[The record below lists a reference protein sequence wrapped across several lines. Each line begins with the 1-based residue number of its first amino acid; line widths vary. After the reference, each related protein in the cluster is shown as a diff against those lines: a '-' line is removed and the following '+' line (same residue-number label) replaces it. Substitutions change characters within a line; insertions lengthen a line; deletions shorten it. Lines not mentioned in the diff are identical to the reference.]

1 MKKPCVRILLKKNR
15 RQATTFL
22 YQLIMKKRILFSFL
36 LFFPLFVWSQK
47 PELSGYVKDDE
58 TGRPVAYATLVLCQ
72 SNDSSFVAGTI
83 STEEGRFRFENLTP
97 GAYILLTSYVG
108 YEKLSCPLILPPKK
122 GQEVELL
129 LTRSATELDEVVVQA
144 ERLPVQFQKDK
155 LIIQMSSYTSTGG
168 KMVSDVLKTLPGVI
182 AQGTD
187 LTVLGKMA
195 IVYIDGR
202 PSRLAGSE
210 LSRYLENL
218 PASQID
224 KVEIIANPSSK
235 YDAGHDGAVLNIRF
249 KRDATLGVNGYA
261 SLMLGARTSGVTT
274 MPGISLNYRTKKLN
288 MYGSYNLSN
297 GRYKHTYDE
306 TSRYTDLA
314 APVQYDEYTTY
325 KPKGTNQS
333 AQWGMDYFLS
343 DAHTLGGLLM
353 GGLYNGGNVNHT
365 VTSIHAIGAFPI
377 DSTVVSPIDMH
388 IDTKYLSAN
397 LNHSWKI
404 KGEGSRLNTDM
415 NYFLMNHDQR
425 QTILSDYYQNETVYR
440 PTTGKRHATTYQTD
454 IFSIKTDYTVPFAG
468 GGEMEAGIKYDR
480 VNRDNDMLSDVFS
493 EEEWQTDREATN
505 HMKYKEQILGVYLQ
519 ASKKIR
525 SFSLHAGLRYEITF
539 QDGRQTT
546 TGEHFSGNYSGLFPS
561 VGLAYRIREQRNLS
575 LSYTKKISR
584 PSLSALNPFKF
595 YTSPYVYQVGNPD
608 LDPSVFHAVD
618 LAYQLHAFSFSFSY
632 NRRNHVIIQ
641 EPFQND
647 ETKEISY
654 TYKNFGRTDVYGF
667 YGYLPFTPVKWWKPS
682 FNVNAS
688 YQALKSAYMGT
699 LYRHHFFSGY
709 LRMSHQ
715 FIVNKGFKINW
726 NAGYYSARW
735 NIATKIK
742 NWGSMDLSF
751 VKSCLRGRGNLSLV
765 ITDPFRWDTR
775 RTTLLYQNIDRT
787 THAIPDLR
795 EVRIS
800 FQYTFGSDQIKQSRN
815 RSTGVEELQNRL

>member
-1 MKKPCVRILLKKNR
+1 MKRIYICLLCLLPVFVFAQKQTIQGIVKEL
-15 RQATTFL
+15 QDKTPVMYATIAL
-22 YQLIMKKRILFSFL
+22 YKSADTSFVSGTISMENGCFKFDNISDGRYYILFSCL
-36 LFFPLFVWSQK
+36 
-47 PELSGYVKDDE
+47 
-58 TGRPVAYATLVLCQ
+58 
-72 SNDSSFVAGTI
+72 
-83 STEEGRFRFENLTP
+83 
-97 GAYILLTSYVG
+97 G
-108 YEKLSCPLILPPKK
+108 YEKMKQPFTVTSVEQTKL
-122 GQEVELL
+122 ELL
-129 LTRSATELDEVVVQA
+129 VKKSNVQLEEIVVEG
-144 ERLPVQFQKDK
+144 ERKPIQFQKDK
-155 LIIQMSSYTSTGG
+155 LIIHIESYTATAG
-168 KMVSDVLKTLPGVI
+168 KTASDLLKTLPGVI
-182 AQGTD
+182 SEGND
-187 LTVLGKMA
+187 LTVLGKTA
-195 IVYIDGR
+195 IIYIDGR
-202 PSRLAGSE
+202 PSRLAGNE
-210 LSRYLENL
+210 LNQYLANL
-218 PASQID
+218 HASQID
-224 KVEIIANPSSK
+224 NIEIIANPSSK
-235 YDAGHDGAVLNIRF
+235 YDADHDGAVLDIRL
-249 KRDATLGVNGYA
+249 KRDATVGVNGYA

-274 MPGISLNYRTKKLN
+274 MPGISLNYRTKKIN
-288 MYGSYNLSN
+288 MYGNYNLSN

-306 TSRYTDLA
+306 TSRYRDLP

-365 VTSIHAIGAFPI
+365 VTSIHAIGASPI
-377 DSTVVSPIDMH
+377 DSTVVSPIDMN
-388 IDTKYLSAN
+388 IDTKYISAN
-397 LNHSWKI
+397 LNHNWKI
-404 KGEGSRLNTDM
+404 GEEGSRLNTDM

-440 PTTGKRHATTYQTD
+440 PTTGKRHKTAYQTD
-454 IFSIKTDYTVPFAG
+454 IFSIKTDYTLPFAAE
-468 GGEMEAGIKYDR
+468 GELEAGIKYDR
-480 VNRDNDMLSDVFS
+480 VNRDNDMLSDVFRD
-493 EEEWQTDREATN
+493 EEWQTDREATN
-505 HMKYKEQILGVYLQ
+505 HMKYKEQILGIYLQ

-525 SFSLHAGLRYEITF
+525 SFSLNAGLRYEITF

-561 VGLAYRIREQRNLS
+561 VGLAYRIREQSNLS
-575 LSYTKKISR
+575 LSYTKKINR

-667 YGYLPFTPVKWWKPS
+667 YGYLPFAPFKWWKPS

-709 LRMSHQ
+709 IRMSHQ

-751 VKSCLRGRGNLSLV
+751 VKSCLGGRGNLSLV
-765 ITDPFRWDTR
+765 IADPFRWDTR
-775 RTTLLYQNIDRT
+775 RTTLLYQNIDRS

>member
-1 MKKPCVRILLKKNR
+1 MKKYIYLWLLC
-15 RQATTFL
+15 L
-22 YQLIMKKRILFSFL
+22 LPLL
-36 LFFPLFVWSQK
+36 LFAQK
-47 PELSGYVKDDE
+47 RTIQGVVKE
-58 TGRPVAYATLVLCQ
+58 YQAKVPVMYATIALYE
-72 SNDSSFVAGTI
+72 SADSSFVSGTI
-83 STEEGRFRFENLTP
+83 SMENGYFKFENISN
-97 GAYILLTSYVG
+97 GSYYVLVSCLG
-108 YEKLSCPLILPPKK
+108 YEKMRQPLAISSG
-122 GQEVELL
+122 GQKELELL
-129 LTRSATELDEVVVQA
+129 VKKNAIQLDEVVVEG
-144 ERLPVQFQKDK
+144 ERKPIQFQKDK
-155 LIIQMSSYTSTGG
+155 LIIHIDSYTTSSG
-168 KMVSDVLKTLPGVI
+168 KTASDLLKTLPGVI
-182 AQGTD
+182 SEGND
-187 LTVLGKMA
+187 LTILGKTA
-195 IVYIDGR
+195 IIYIDGR
-202 PSRLAGSE
+202 PSRLSGNE
-210 LSRYLENL
+210 LNQYLANL
-218 PASQID
+218 HASQID
-224 KVEIIANPSSK
+224 NIEIIANPSSK
-235 YDAGHDGAVLNIRF
+235 YDADHDGGILDIRL
-249 KRDATLGVNGYA
+249 KRDATVGVNGYA
-261 SLMLGARTSGVTT
+261 SFMLGIKSSGLVS
-274 MPGISLNYRTKKLN
+274 MPGLSLNYRTKKLN

-353 GGLYNGGNVNHT
+353 GGLYDGGNVNHT
-365 VTSIHAIGAFPI
+365 VTSIHAIGSPRI
-377 DSTVVSPIDMH
+377 DSTVVSPIDMD
-388 IDTKYLSAN
+388 IDTKYISAN

-404 KGEGSRLNTDM
+404 NEKGSRLNTDM

-440 PTTGKRHATTYQTD
+440 STTGKRHAMTYQTD
-454 IFSIKTDYTVPFAG
+454 IFSIKTDYTQPFAG

-525 SFSLHAGLRYEITF
+525 SFSLNAGLRYEITF
-539 QDGRQTT
+539 QDGRQAT

-561 VGLAYRIREQRNLS
+561 VGLAYRIREQSNLS
-575 LSYTKKISR
+575 LSYTKKIRR

-641 EPFQND
+641 EPLQND
-647 ETKEISY
+647 ATKEISY

-667 YGYLPFTPVKWWKPS
+667 YGYLPFNPVKWWKPS

-709 LRMSHQ
+709 IRMSHQ

-742 NWGSMDLSF
+742 NWGSMELSF

-765 ITDPFRWDTR
+765 IADPFRWDTR
-775 RTTLLYQNIDRT
+775 HTTLLYQNIDRT